1 LTHPMTTDKNFTGRT
16 AVVTGG
22 ARGIGLEIA
31 RVFALRGANIALC
44 DVDAEAVKT
53 SAEALAKEFLVKT
66 LGMAVDVKDPAA
78 CDAFIKSS
86 AETLGG
92 PHILVNNAGIAKD
105 NIAVRM
111 SEADWDAVLDVNL
124 KGAFLMSRAALKYMM
139 KAREGRII
147 NISSVV
153 GQMGNGGQANYA
165 ASKSGLIGLT
175 KSLAREFASRNVLV
189 NAVAPGFV
197 KTRMTDALPE
207 DAKTKLLAMIP
218 LARFAQPADIASAVL
233 FLAGEHSSYIT
244 GQVLAVNGGL
254 YI

>member
-1 LTHPMTTDKNFTGRT
+1 MTTDKTFSGKS
-16 AVVTGG
+16 VVITGG

-31 RVFALRGANIALC
+31 RAFAAQGADIALC
-44 DVDAEAVKT
+44 DVNVEAVQS
-53 SAEALAKEFLVKT
+53 SAAALQTEFSVKT
-66 LGMAVDVKDPAA
+66 LGAQVNVTDASA
-78 CDAFIKSS
+78 CDAFIKQT

-92 PHILVNNAGIAKD
+92 PHVLVNNAGITRD

-111 SEADWDAVLDVNL
+111 GEDDWDAVLDVNL

-139 KAREGRII
+139 KARAGRIV
-147 NISSVV
+147 NITSVV
-153 GQMGNGGQANYA
+153 GQMGNAGQANYA

-175 KSLAREFASRNVLV
+175 KSLAREYASRNVLV

-197 KTRMTDALPE
+197 QTPMTDELAQ

-218 LARFAQPADIASAVL
+218 LARFAKPADIAAAVL
-233 FLAGEHSSYIT
+233 FLAGGQSAYIT
-244 GQVLAVNGGL
+244 GQVIAVNGGL